1 MLNHLAM
8 FRKILI
14 HLFIPFNLIIAQQ
27 HDQIQLANEYYQQG
41 ELEKA
46 QILYEE
52 LTENPYNLQLIAN
65 NYLTLLKSSGAYDDA
80 EKFLQQAIKTFP
92 SNLQFHASL
101 AAVYDESGETE
112 KLNKFINE
120 LRKQSRSNPFQ
131 LGILAQYMAN
141 EQLYNEAILFFTDS
155 REIRNNPTVH
165 ALELA
170 SIYRMVNDKSAMI
183 EEYLNY
189 ASDSPNRLSYI
200 KNLLQSF
207 IHEEEELDELES
219 TLIRKMQDDP
229 DDTKFAELLIWVE
242 LQRKNFYGAFIQAR
256 AIDKRNER
264 PGDRTM
270 SIGRIA
276 LENQAYE
283 DAEEIFGY
291 VAVTYP
297 NSRNYQYARRF
308 WMEAKEE
315 KIKNTYPINQ
325 EEIREL
331 TNQYQQLYTELYPS
345 QTAFDALRSKALL
358 HAFYLD
364 EIDLAARLLNQLVDN
379 PRAGIQLISKSKLDL
394 GDIYLLKGEPWEATL
409 LYSQVEKAY
418 KSHQLGYDAKLRNA
432 RLHYFTGNFALA
444 KGHLDI
450 LKKNTTREISNDA
463 IALGMLITD
472 NTALDTTDAV
482 MQEFANIEL
491 LIFQNKKA
499 EANDRLTKMLNQYMH
514 HSITDEIYWLKSK
527 LELEAGN
534 YDAAINH
541 LDQILTGYSY
551 DILAD
556 DAAFK
561 KAEIFDFHIKDV
573 EQAKSLY
580 QQFLIDYPGS
590 MYVAEARK
598 RFRRLRGDFI
608 N

>member
-1 MLNHLAM
+1 M
-8 FRKILI
+8 
-14 HLFIPFNLIIAQQ
+14 AQD
-27 HDQIQLANEYYQQG
+27 HSQIQIANEYYQQG
-41 ELEKA
+41 DLEKA
-46 QILYEE
+46 KLSYQE
-52 LTENPYNLQLIAN
+52 LAENPYNLQLIAS
-65 NYLTLLKSSGAYDDA
+65 NYLTLLKSTAEFDEA
-80 EKFLQQAIKTFP
+80 EKFLKKAIKTYP
-92 SNLQFHASL
+92 SNLQFQASL
-101 AAVYDESGETE
+101 AAVYHESGDID
-112 KLNKFINE
+112 KLDNYIKE
-120 LRKQSRSNPFQ
+120 LRKESKSNPFQ
-131 LGILAQYMAN
+131 LGILAQYLAS
-141 EQLYNEAILFFTDS
+141 EQLYYEAIKFFNDS
-155 REIRNNPTVH
+155 REIRNNPSVH

-170 SIYRMVNDKSAMI
+170 TIYRMVNDKSSMI

-200 KNLLQSF
+200 KNLLQNF
-207 IHEEEELDELES
+207 IQQEEDLDELES
-219 TLIRKMQDDP
+219 TLIRKMQENP
-229 DDTKFAELLIWVE
+229 QDTKFAELLLWVE
-242 LQRKNFYGAFIQAR
+242 LQRKNFYGAFVQAK
-256 AIDKRNER
+256 AIDKRNQR

-270 SIGRIA
+270 DIGRIA
-276 LENQAYE
+276 LENKAYE
-283 DAEEIFGY
+283 DAEEIFEY
-291 VAVTYP
+291 VAKSYP
-297 NSRNYQYARRF
+297 NSRNYQFARKL
-308 WMEAKEE
+308 WMESKEE
-315 KIKNTYPINQ
+315 KLKNTYPINR

-331 TNQYQQLYTELYPS
+331 AGQYQLLYDELYPS
-345 QTAFDALRSKALL
+345 QTSFDALRSKALL
-358 HAFYLD
+358 HAFYLN
-364 EIDLAARLLNQLVDN
+364 EIDFAAQLLNKLVQN

-418 KSHQLGYDAKLRNA
+418 KSHPLGYDAKLRNA

-463 IALGMLITD
+463 ISLGMLITD

-491 LIFQNKKA
+491 LIFQNKKG
-499 EANDRLTKMLNQYMH
+499 EANQRLTTMLEMYNH

-527 LELEAGN
+527 LELESGN
-534 YDAAINH
+534 TEMAINY
-541 LDQILTGYSY
+541 LDQILASYSY

-561 KAEIFDFHIKDV
+561 KAEIFDMHVKDI
-573 EQAKSLY
+573 EQAKSQY

-590 MYVAEARK
+590 MYAAEARK